1 MMIGIFG
8 RNEETKHKQEII
20 ETKKQIN
27 EAIQKERWILQ
38 KLLSQNI
45 EILAELLTNTRQML
59 SKLVSKN

>member
-45 EILAELLTNTRQML
+45 EILPELLTNTRQML